1 MAKKSAFE
9 LFEHYYQALY
19 FSLPMKDGSFIEE
32 LFARNVFTEGFK
44 NKLKT
49 LSLSKERASCLL
61 DKIVKSELLVGNNK
75 CFAVLL
81 NVMNNH
87 KYDNVRDLADQIDSE
102 LDMNA
107 KCKLI
112 IIPDNV
118 MCVHCIIVYC

>member
-9 LFEHYYQALY
+9 LFEHYYQALH
-19 FSLPMKDGSFIEE
+19 FSLPMKDGSFIDE
-32 LFARNVFTEGFK
+32 LFTHNLFTEVFK
-44 NKLKT
+44 TKLKA

-61 DKIVKSELLVGNNK
+61 DNTIKSELLVGNNK

-118 MCVHCIIVYC
+118 MCVHRIVVYC